1 MSWHV
6 ESSLPI
12 KLAIIHVDV
21 ISVTQDK
28 VAYQRLIQCAHNY
41 QLKYERKSISEVEG
55 VEHARCLFHAIGID
69 PTKHRPASEA
79 LLKRAL
85 KRKNFY
91 AVNTLVDISNWC
103 SLDFLLPTSVYD
115 ANKVKGKVIM
125 RKGKQNDSYV
135 GLNNR
140 IINLNERYLISDEIG
155 PFGSPITDS
164 KRTAVDLNTVNSFL
178 GIFAPA
184 NYNEKLLNEKANI
197 FTKRVQN
204 ICGGIVKNIKLLSTQ
219 V

>member
-1 MSWHV
+1 MCWHI
-6 ESSLPI
+6 EPSLPV
-12 KLAIIHVDV
+12 KLAIIRLDV
-21 ISVTQDK
+21 ISVTK
-28 VAYQRLIQCAHNY
+28 GKMAYQLLLQCAHNY
-41 QLKYERKSISEVEG
+41 RLKNERKSISEVEG
-55 VEHARCLFHAIGID
+55 IEHARHLFQAIGID

-85 KRKNFY
+85 KGKNFY

-115 ANKVKGKVIM
+115 ADKLKGKVTI
-125 RKGKQNDSYV
+125 RKGKQNDSYI
-135 GLNNR
+135 GLNNS
-140 IINLNERYLISDEIG
+140 IVNLNERYLISDEIG

-164 KRTAVDLNTVNSFL
+164 KRTAVGLDTVSSYL
-178 GIFAPA
+178 GIFAPV
-184 NYNEKLLNEKANI
+184 NYNEKLLKEKANI

-204 ICGGIVKNIKLLSTQ
+204 ICGGIVKKIELLSAQ